1 MIATSERI
9 AALTMDNKKQTFF
22 WLHAKKCAGSSFRK
36 SFTPP
41 YVQTE
46 GRETRPKPF
55 IAVPKEEWND
65 VLNNFRIPL
74 GEYDYKRMLFA
85 KKFLYTDEE
94 FNAMFK
100 FVIVRNP
107 YDRLVSSWKFL
118 FGYRQTDVKRFL
130 MKHSFR
136 YFVSNL
142 NYLLENKD
150 QAHRRIA
157 MHIAPIWSDITDL
170 DGNLLVDQIFK
181 LENINSDIEIIYEKI
196 GTNIPSLSKANV
208 NRKDNAYRK
217 YYNKTTRKLMEK
229 VYGDDIE
236 KLGYSF

>member
-1 MIATSERI
+1 
-9 AALTMDNKKQTFF
+9 
-22 WLHAKKCAGSSFRK
+22 
-36 SFTPP
+36 
-41 YVQTE
+41 
-46 GRETRPKPF
+46 
-55 IAVPKEEWND
+55 
-65 VLNNFRIPL
+65 
-74 GEYDYKRMLFA
+74 
-85 KKFLYTDEE
+85 
-94 FNAMFK
+94 
-100 FVIVRNP
+100 
-107 YDRLVSSWKFL
+107 
-118 FGYRQTDVKRFL
+118 
-130 MKHSFR
+130 MKHSFH
-136 YFVSNL
+136 YFLSNL

-181 LENINSDIEIIYEKI
+181 LENINSDIEIINEKL